1 MRILSA
7 VALAFSF
14 MFASAA
20 FAQNDA
26 GCGLGSMV
34 FKDNKKVHQVLA
46 ATTNG
51 IGGQTFAIST
61 GTSNCSAQG
70 FVLNEKR
77 IQHFAEAN
85 KSDLTREMAQGQ
97 GEKLAVLA
105 ALYGCN
111 NSDSFG
117 QMTQANYNQ
126 IVTSPEMNSVEM
138 VNNLNS
144 QVANNTALAQSCS
157 L

>member
-1 MRILSA
+1 MRLLATAVLLASSVLST
-7 VALAFSF
+7 S
-14 MFASAA
+14 A
-20 FAQNDA
+20 FALGDA

-34 FKDNKKVHQVLA
+34 FSENKIGHQVLA

-51 IGGQTFAIST
+51 SFGTQTFGITT

-70 FVLNEKR
+70 FVVNEKQ

-85 KSDLTREMAQGQ
+85 QSDLTREMAQGS

-105 ALYGCN
+105 ALYGC
-111 NSDSFG
+111 DTASFSE
-117 QMTQANYNQ
+117 MTQANYSK
-126 IVTSPEMNSVEM
+126 IVTSSSVSAVEM
-138 VNNLNS
+138 VSNINGQEL
-144 QVANNTALAQSCS
+144 VKSCT

>member
-1 MRILSA
+1 MKLLTA
-7 VALAFSF
+7 VLAFSYL
-14 MFASAA
+14 FASQA
-20 FAQNDA
+20 FALGDA
-26 GCGLGSMV
+26 GCGLGSMI
-34 FKDNKKVHQVLA
+34 FQENKKGHQILA

-51 IGGQTFAIST
+51 TAGSQTFGITT

-70 FVLNEKR
+70 FVLNEKK

-105 ALYGCN
+105 SLYGCDDA
-111 NSDSFG
+111 SAFG
-117 QMTQANYNQ
+117 QMTQSNYSQ
-126 IVTSPEMNSVEM
+126 IVTSADMNAVDM
-138 VNNLNS
+138 VSNLNT
-144 QVANNTALAQSCS
+144 QVYKNTELVKTCT